1 VRTATDL
8 LVLGAERPNEQGW
21 AVRYLL
27 SSRGPAGGAG
37 IPVSPAERARI
48 IEAQA
53 ELAVGVILEVL
64 DGLGLTDEVWYRG
77 SEIAQRELEA
87 ALETGWSPL

>member
-1 VRTATDL
+1 MPANL
-8 LVLGAERPNEQGW
+8 LVLGAGRPNPEPW

-27 SSRGPAGGAG
+27 SSRGPAGSGL

-53 ELAVGVILEVL
+53 ALAVGVILEVL

-77 SEIAQRELEA
+77 SELAQRELEA
-87 ALETGWSPL
+87 AFETGWSQL